1 MAQFGWAYVNC
12 SSSSGG
18 SAVGPTGSVQFLT
31 GAGNTSGSANFMWF
45 TASDA
50 PYVANTLLV
59 KGTLH
64 VSGAITA
71 SHYHIE
77 NVTQIDVSGS
87 TFMGNTNDDR
97 HVRTGSLEVVQ
108 ADGTPLLH
116 VTNSNGMVNVRGFAG
131 RYTIVSSATATA
143 SIPSYIV
150 GVRHTSNVEILIPSA
165 STYGS
170 GAILV
175 VKDEVSDRGGTNIRL
190 TASVGYLIDN
200 TVEYIL
206 TGSMPAISLYS
217 NGANWFVF

>member
-12 SSSSGG
+12 SSSFTNSGPSGSLQFMTASGAGATTG
-18 SAVGPTGSVQFLT
+18 SAKLTFHEGSGLLTLTGSMRI
-31 GAGNTSGSANFMWF
+31 SGS
-45 TASDA
+45 
-50 PYVANTLLV
+50 L
-59 KGTLH
+59 
-64 VSGAITA
+64 TA

-87 TFMGNTNDDR
+87 TFFGNSNDDR
-97 HVRTGSLEVVQ
+97 HVRTGSLEIVQ

-143 SIPSYIV
+143 SVPSYII
-150 GVRHTSNVEILIPSA
+150 GVRATSNVEILIPSA

-170 GAILV
+170 GAVLV
-175 VKDEVSDRGGTNIRL
+175 VKDEVTDRGGTNIRL

>member
-12 SSSSGG
+12 SSSGT
-18 SAVGPTGSVQFLT
+18 AQGPTGSVQFLT

-45 TASDA
+45 TASDV
-50 PYVANTLLV
+50 PYTANTLLI
-59 KGTLH
+59 KGTLY

-87 TFMGNTNDDR
+87 TFMGNSNDDR
-97 HVRTGSLEVVQ
+97 HVRTGSLTVVK
-108 ADGTPLLH
+108 ADGTVMLD
-116 VTNSNGMVNVRGFAG
+116 VNNSTEAVQVRGFRG
-131 RYTIVSSATATA
+131 LYEPVTINHSTA
-143 SIPSYIV
+143 SAPTYIL
-150 GVRHTSNVEILIPSA
+150 GVQHAANVQVLIPSA

-175 VKDEVSDRGGTNIRL
+175 VKDEVTDRGGTNIIL
-190 TASVGYLIDN
+190 TASVGYTIDN
-200 TVEYIL
+200 TESYIL

>member
-12 SSSSGG
+12 SGSSGG
-18 SAVGPTGSVQFLT
+18 TSAAGPSGSLQFMTASGQGSTTGSVKLTFHEGSGLMTLT
-31 GAGNTSGSANFMWF
+31 GSLRVSGS
-45 TASDA
+45 
-50 PYVANTLLV
+50 
-59 KGTLH
+59 
-64 VSGAITA
+64 ITA

-87 TFMGNTNDDR
+87 TFFGNTNDDR

-131 RYTIVSSATATA
+131 RYTIVNSATATA
-143 SIPSYIV
+143 SVPSYII
-150 GVRHTSNVEILIPSA
+150 GVRHASNVEILIPSA

-170 GAILV
+170 GAVLV
-175 VKDEVSDRGGTNIRL
+175 VKDEVTDRGGTNIRL

>member
-12 SSSSGG
+12 SSSGGTSAAGPSGSLQFMTASGQG
-18 SAVGPTGSVQFLT
+18 STTGSVKLTFHEGSGLMTLT
-31 GAGNTSGSANFMWF
+31 GSLRVSGS
-45 TASDA
+45 
-50 PYVANTLLV
+50 
-59 KGTLH
+59 
-64 VSGAITA
+64 ITA

-77 NVTQIDVSGS
+77 NVTQIDISGS
-87 TFMGNTNDDR
+87 TFFGNTNDDR

-143 SIPSYIV
+143 SVPSYII
-150 GVRHTSNVEILIPSA
+150 GVRHTDNVEILIPSA

-175 VKDEVSDRGGTNIRL
+175 VKDEVTDRGGTNIRL

>member
-12 SSSSGG
+12 SSSGGTSAAGPSGSLQFMTASGQG
-18 SAVGPTGSVQFLT
+18 STTGSVKLTFHEGSGLMTLT
-31 GAGNTSGSANFMWF
+31 GSLRVSGS
-45 TASDA
+45 
-50 PYVANTLLV
+50 
-59 KGTLH
+59 
-64 VSGAITA
+64 ITA

-87 TFMGNTNDDR
+87 TFFGNTNDDR

-131 RYTIVSSATATA
+131 RYTIVSTATATA
-143 SIPSYIV
+143 SVPSYII

-170 GAILV
+170 GAVLV
-175 VKDEVSDRGGTNIRL
+175 VKDEVTDRGGTNIRL

-200 TVEYIL
+200 TIEYIL